1 MNNAPARSDLLFGR
15 ARQLVRGGLAT
26 DFRKACSAMAKRAAA
41 AKKRRREAR
50 QRAAQ
55 MWYNRDT

>member
-1 MNNAPARSDLLFGR
+1 MNNAPARSDLILGR
-15 ARQLVRGGLAT
+15 ARRMVRAGLAT
-26 DFRKACSAMAKRAAA
+26 DFRQACSGLAKHAAA

-50 QRAAQ
+50 RRAAQ